1 MNNETI
7 NLLFTGNDYAFD
19 GIVTSLLSIIKHTKE
34 RLNVYVLTMDL
45 SNKNP
50 KWKPLN
56 SKHLNVF
63 KSIVKQSNKDSDV
76 CLLDVTKFYLELMDS
91 NVNEKNLYT
100 PFAMIRLLADK
111 VDMPNKV
118 LYFDTDIIAFNDIK
132 ELWDIDINDY
142 YYGAALD
149 HYGKVFINRKY
160 FNSGVMLLNMQKIKE
175 ENVFEKCRQLIQT
188 KKMKFPDQSALNIVG
203 KGKTKYLPSKYNSQ
217 KWLKKDTV
225 IRHFA
230 KTIIWLPYF
239 HTRNVK
245 PWDKETMHKY
255 NIHYCD
261 DILDEYLKIKKNFE
275 KNIEI

>member
-1 MNNETI
+1 MNNEKI

-19 GIVTSLLSIIKHTKE
+19 GIVTSLLSITKHTASA
-34 RLNVYVLTMDL
+34 LDVFVLTMDL
-45 SNKNP
+45 SSKND

-56 SKHLNVF
+56 EKHLKIFND
-63 KSIVKQSNKDSDV
+63 IVKNVNAQSNVS
-76 CLLDVTKFYLELMDS
+76 LLDVTKFYLKLLDS
-91 NVNEKNLYT
+91 NVNELNLYT

-111 VDMPNKV
+111 VDLPNKI
-118 LYFDTDIIAFNDIK
+118 LYFDTDIIAFKPIDD
-132 ELWDIDINDY
+132 LWNINIDDFY
-142 YYGAALD
+142 YAAALD

-160 FNSGVMLLNMQKIKE
+160 FNSGVMLLNMKKIKE
-175 ENVFEKCRQLIQT
+175 ENVFEKCRKLLQT

-203 KGKTKYLPSKYNSQ
+203 KGKTLYLPSKFNSQ

-255 NIHYCD
+255 KIHYCD
-261 DILDEYLKIKKNFE
+261 DILEKYLKIKKQFE
-275 KNIEI
+275 EENEI